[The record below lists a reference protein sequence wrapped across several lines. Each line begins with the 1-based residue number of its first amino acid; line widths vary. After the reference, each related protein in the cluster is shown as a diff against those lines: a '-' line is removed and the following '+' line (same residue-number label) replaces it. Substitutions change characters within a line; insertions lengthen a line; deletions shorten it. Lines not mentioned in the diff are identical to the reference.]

1 MQEEVEEG
9 DLLERDLGIDGRMML
24 KMDSRNEFSFGRH
37 EHLSSNCLCL
47 VTVVASSEGA
57 PFEQVIVV
65 HHTLLE
71 KGCHQL
77 CSSL

>member
-1 MQEEVEEG
+1 MLEEMEEG
-9 DLLERDLGIDGRMML
+9 YLLERDLGIDGRMMI
-24 KMDSRNEFSFGRH
+24 KMEPTSEFFFGFH

-47 VTVVASSEGA
+47 VTVVASSEEA

-71 KGCHQL
+71 KGCH
-77 CSSL
+77 